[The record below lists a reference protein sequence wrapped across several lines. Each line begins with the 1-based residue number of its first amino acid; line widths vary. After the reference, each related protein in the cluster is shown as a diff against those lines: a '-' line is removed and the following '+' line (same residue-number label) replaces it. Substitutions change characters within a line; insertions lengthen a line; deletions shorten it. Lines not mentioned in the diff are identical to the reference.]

1 MIILM
6 GLAGSGKSTQGNALA
21 EGLGGVWLSVGQIL
35 RDSDNAEV
43 HAIQQAGGLVPD
55 RITIPLIADKLT
67 QLAAER
73 KTAVIDGYPRT
84 VEQAEWVADHLAK
97 NIEVVI
103 WLAVPKTELLE
114 RLRLRARVDDEK
126 EEVILE
132 RFRLIEQ
139 NIYSICEVLRRKGVK
154 ITQVDGT
161 GAPET
166 VTARL
171 YEVLN
176 KVRSGEPLEEFT
188 IKEGENG

>member
-55 RITIPLIADKLT
+55 QITIPLIADKLT
-67 QLAAER
+67 QLAAEG
-73 KTAVIDGYPRT
+73 KTAVVDGYPRT

-176 KVRSGEPLEEFT
+176 KVWSGEPLEEFT

>member
-67 QLAAER
+67 QLAAEG

-161 GAPET
+161 GTPET

-176 KVRSGEPLEEFT
+176 KVRNGEPLEEFT